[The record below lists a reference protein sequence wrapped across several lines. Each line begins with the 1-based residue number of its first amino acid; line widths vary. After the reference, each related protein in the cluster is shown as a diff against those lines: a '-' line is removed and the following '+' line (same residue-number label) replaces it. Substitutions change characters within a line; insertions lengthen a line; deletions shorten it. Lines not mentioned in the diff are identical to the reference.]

1 MWIITT
7 KFKLLFLI
15 NNPFSSPQ
23 IVHVEN
29 QTPFE
34 CGICQYQCR
43 KRCLVVKH
51 MKIVHEKSKPFP
63 CTQCP
68 RAFSA
73 NCILLRHVEMVHE
86 KVTGNPLS
94 RFSWII
100 IKESEM
106 SMVLQLIHFSNL
118 RNVLEFYSDFCIWHN
133 YFVLLK
139 KWIKL
144 KLKLKTVPGSTLR
157 LRRLRL
163 RVCRASVPAETRQGG
178 SRKGQTLRLQKM
190 RLQVK
195 IC

>member
-1 MWIITT
+1 MMTVVTCRTLILFILLQYYEKQVHNQIISMLLGDPS
-7 KFKLLFLI
+7 KLIYIHQDMHKAIKHADKKNVAYSCDECDYKCSNDQHLKAH
-15 NNPFSSPQ
+15 NQ

-86 KVTGNPLS
+86 KV
-94 RFSWII
+94 I
-100 IKESEM
+100 
-106 SMVLQLIHFSNL
+106 
-118 RNVLEFYSDFCIWHN
+118 
-133 YFVLLK
+133 
-139 KWIKL
+139 
-144 KLKLKTVPGSTLR
+144 
-157 LRRLRL
+157 
-163 RVCRASVPAETRQGG
+163 
-178 SRKGQTLRLQKM
+178 
-190 RLQVK
+190 
-195 IC
+195 